1 MSKEFDDGAF
11 FPSQIEGIKS
21 IVEHYKHDKT
31 KHFTLRVHPNLK
43 KVSYKYHLDLYNL
56 NYSNLTV
63 VRSNSPI
70 STYALMDAASKIIVF
85 GSTTGIESVY
95 WKNL

>member
-1 MSKEFDDGAF
+1 MPEGWKDDVENIVIFNSSEDEFAAVSKEFDDAAF

-21 IVEHYKHDKT
+21 IIEHYKHDKT

-63 VRSNSPI
+63 VRSDSPI
-70 STYALMDAASKIIVF
+70 RLM
-85 GSTTGIESVY
+85 
-95 WKNL
+95 L